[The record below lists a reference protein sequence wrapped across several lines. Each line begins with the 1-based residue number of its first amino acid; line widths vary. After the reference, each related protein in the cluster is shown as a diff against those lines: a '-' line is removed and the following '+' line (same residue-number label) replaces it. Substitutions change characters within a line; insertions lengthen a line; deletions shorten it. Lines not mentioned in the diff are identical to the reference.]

1 VSQEGN
7 FVVRHIERSDPD
19 VIIGLGL
26 AGVATVH
33 EAAGRTGL
41 LPPRIRPI
49 QIGQTIAGPAVTAS
63 CPPGDNMMIHAA
75 VEVTEPGD
83 VLVVALHTASTDG
96 MFGEL
101 LATSLLARGCVGL
114 VIDAGVRDTR
124 ELREMG
130 FPVWSRSVHAQGT
143 VKETAGSV
151 NRPVRFDG
159 QTVDPGDIVVADD
172 DGVVVVARGD
182 AMSVLEASRERIARE
197 EMVRQRLREG
207 ELGLDLYGL
216 RDHLETL
223 GVRWVERPEDV

>member
-1 VSQEGN
+1 
-7 FVVRHIERSDPD
+7 
-19 VIIGLGL
+19 
-26 AGVATVH
+26 
-33 EAAGRTGL
+33 
-41 LPPRIRPI
+41 
-49 QIGQTIAGPAVTAS
+49 
-63 CPPGDNMMIHAA
+63 
-75 VEVTEPGD
+75 
-83 VLVVALHTASTDG
+83 
-96 MFGEL
+96 
-101 LATSLLARGCVGL
+101 